1 MACFEEATP
10 PAIDGAQQEAVFA
23 ALADPALH
31 GIEEPVERIDTHSAV
46 VFLAGPFAYK
56 VKRAVWFP
64 FLDFSTP
71 EKRAAACAA
80 EVEVNRANAPG
91 LYLSVVPIVR
101 TPRGLALG
109 GEGPIL
115 EHAVKMRRF
124 DAAATLDHLAEHG
137 PLPADLV
144 ADLARTVSAA
154 HAAAPRHPGWDTV
167 SRLSAYVAD
176 NAAVFAAHPD
186 LFDPEQARA
195 LTDQSNAALARLT
208 PLLEA
213 RSRAGFVRRCHGDLH
228 LRNIALIDRKPVL
241 FDAIEFSADIA
252 TCDVLYDLAFL
263 LMDLWQ
269 KGQCAAANAILNRY
283 LWASEDAQIEGLAAL
298 PFFISLRAA
307 IRAKVETAGLAHLEG
322 ERLESA
328 RHHVQTSFALA
339 SDLAKPADEKL
350 PKETWFGNVLQVNRG
365 ATWPL
370 FLIAIGGLSGSG
382 KSTRAAGMAPVVWPS
397 IPPGAVILRSDIER
411 KRLSGAAET
420 EKLPPEAYTPAV
432 TEKVYARLRTLAAR
446 VLAAGYCVIVDAV
459 HARESERDAIE
470 DVACQAGATFMGMWL
485 EAPPEELMKRVEAR
499 TGDASDADGAVV
511 RRQLDYD
518 LGDIRW
524 RRWKSPA
531 AMSATD

>member
-1 MACFEEATP
+1 MACFEETRR
-10 PAIDGAQQEAVFA
+10 PAIEGAEQDAVFA
-23 ALADPALH
+23 ALADPAVH
-31 GIEEPVERIDTHSAV
+31 GIAEPVTRIDTHSAV

-71 EKRAAACAA
+71 DKRAAACAA

-91 LYLSVVPIVR
+91 LYLGVVPIVR
-101 TPRGLALG
+101 TARGLALG
-109 GEGPIL
+109 GEGEIL

-124 DAAATLDHLAEHG
+124 DAAATLDHLAEQDS
-137 PLPADLV
+137 LPADLV
-144 ADLARTVSAA
+144 ADLARTISAA
-154 HAAAPRHPGWDTV
+154 HAAAPRFPGWDTV

-195 LTDQSNAALARLT
+195 LTDHSNAALARLR

-228 LRNIALIDRKPVL
+228 LRNIAFIDGKPVL
-241 FDAIEFSADIA
+241 FDAIEFSTDIA

-269 KGQCAAANAILNRY
+269 NGQIWAANALLNRY
-283 LWASEDAQIEGLAAL
+283 LWADDDAQIEGLAAL

-307 IRAKVETAGLAHLEG
+307 IRAKVEVAGLAHLDG
-322 ERLESA
+322 EPLA
-328 RHHVQTSFALA
+328 AALHHVRNSFTLA
-339 SDLAKPADEKL
+339 CDLATPADEKL
-350 PKETWFGNVLQVNRG
+350 PKENWFGNVLQVRRD

-382 KSTRAAGMAPVVWPS
+382 KSTRAVRMAPVFWPA

-411 KRLSGAAET
+411 KRLFGVGET
-420 EKLPPEAYTPAV
+420 QKLPPEAYAAEV
-432 TEKVYARLRTLAAR
+432 TDKVYARLRALAAR
-446 VLAAGYCVIVDAV
+446 VLATGYGVIVDAV
-459 HARESERDAIE
+459 HARKSERDAIE
-470 DVACQAGATFMGMWL
+470 EVARQASATFRGIWM
-485 EAPPEELMKRVEAR
+485 EAAPEELITRVEAR

-518 LGDIRW
+518 LGDISWPRS
-524 RRWKSPA
+524 K
-531 AMSATD
+531 AT